1 MTSVAVAVDQS
12 AMAKNGML
20 VCSPSAKKSDRD
32 SAAVCIQSHFRAYL
46 SRKYKNQQ
54 EDAMRLKRSI
64 RTSHED
70 RFLLQ
75 NQLNQQN
82 EDKVSS
88 LRTRSGYRVSPSGIR
103 IQQGWHFFQNHNQ
116 QSSPSPTK
124 TSQCG
129 YNPNLA
135 SPLEDMSDQAMSL
148 SSPEDISKNGTT
160 EDDSLSDLEYTETS
174 PLLTGRNLKKSLEEE
189 DDFEDLSE
197 DYNNNNNNHCNASSP
212 EVDPEDIDS
221 EDSLFSDSSD
231 MSDQAGKDCYVLENT
246 YNNNNFLENNTRD
259 QLYIGDEKQYAD
271 TQLDRRSS
279 DEKANPTLVFCNP
292 SSESPKLTEGL
303 QKGNNLPDVL
313 PLDATKSPSSGS
325 GPDTND
331 VSPMSDISCS
341 SDLDVNIAS
350 NQAFNNF
357 SIPLSKHNDIQCL
370 VQDTVQQ
377 EKINIREFNSEQF
390 STSFEESKILN
401 TVESLPRNMTKEYQ
415 HQLRNR
421 SGWNHGE
428 DWQKSQN
435 VHETEEKSITPNK
448 VENTQDNREQEFT
461 ERCEQRAEDLLKI
474 LQDSPANMVR
484 CPERINDSQRN
495 GLPVDL
501 LTGTLDA
508 NGACVPPPYFGD
520 ENHNCDVITSSL
532 TPEDNNAVELTPK
545 IRVDRNLPD
554 QLGDFDVYNIE
565 TAMPT
570 IDWVAMEAHLTRAAK
585 EDDWLKRRRNDREE
599 IRRKLAMDSDSED
612 YYLGERVTRKP
623 SLTTRLQSGMNLQ
636 ICFMNETASDQE
648 SQGSDQDGDNSTGT
662 DKEETKC
669 LLQDTTATDTQ
680 ITSEDETEH
689 QKASSVT
696 TPLVPSN
703 NNLNNNNNE
712 APTENLPSL
721 NTKRQRPSFFFNR
734 QRSWRLSSA
743 FLSHQK
749 KEEKK
754 EIEEDFFTRHARL
767 QAEARMALA
776 QAKEMARMQMEVERQ
791 RKKKS
796 PIAEIVGLPFPNG
809 KHRLSRHI
817 LTDMNVA
824 QLQVIVNDLHSQIEG
839 LNEELV
845 RLLLERDDLHMEQ
858 DSMLVDIEDL
868 TRYLGAK
875 DEAMR
880 NQQNSLK
887 KPKSTK
893 K

>member
-20 VCSPSAKKSDRD
+20 VCSPSAK
-32 SAAVCIQSHFRAYL
+32 
-46 SRKYKNQQ
+46 

-279 DEKANPTLVFCNP
+279 DEKANPTLVFCNS

-435 VHETEEKSITPNK
+435 VHEAEEKSITPNK
-448 VENTQDNREQEFT
+448 EENTQDNREQEFT

-545 IRVDRNLPD
+545 IRVEKKSSD

-669 LLQDTTATDTQ
+669 LLQDTTVTDTQ

-734 QRSWRLSSA
+734 QRSWRLGHLRSSQ
-743 FLSHQK
+743 HQK